1 MYAPMHAGNSKT
13 IKISEILFNL
23 KFCIQTN
30 VFDYLGQHLEE
41 FSWTNMDFYVVSC
54 NLLVV
59 IYSKGPL
66 N

>member
-30 VFDYLGQHLEE
+30 VE

-59 IYSKGPL
+59 IYSKGPV